1 MLKKGASA
9 TPDTCLERTSGQ
21 KVAQTVG
28 CEQADIVDEGRDSP
42 GGKCST
48 REANQED
55 LVAVL
60 VVVTYESVG
69 LSNVI
74 RDTYRSKSRAV

>member
-1 MLKKGASA
+1 MRS
-9 TPDTCLERTSGQ
+9 
-21 KVAQTVG
+21 
-28 CEQADIVDEGRDSP
+28 EQADIVYEGRDSA
-42 GGKCST
+42 GGECST

-74 RDTYRSKSRAV
+74 RDTYRS

>member
-1 MLKKGASA
+1 M
-9 TPDTCLERTSGQ
+9 
-21 KVAQTVG
+21 G
-28 CEQADIVDEGRDSP
+28 CEKADIVDKGRDSP
-42 GGKCST
+42 SGKCST

-74 RDTYRSKSRAV
+74 RDTYQSKSRAV

>member
-1 MLKKGASA
+1 MRS
-9 TPDTCLERTSGQ
+9 E
-21 KVAQTVG
+21 QT
-28 CEQADIVDEGRDSP
+28 DIVYEGRDSA
-42 GGKCST
+42 GGECST

-74 RDTYRSKSRAV
+74 RDTYRSKLRAV

>member
-1 MLKKGASA
+1 VCCIDILHVLILSFPG
-9 TPDTCLERTSGQ
+9 PEYGQ
-21 KVAQTVG
+21 EVAQTVG
-28 CEQADIVDEGRDSP
+28 CEQTDIVNEGRNSP
-42 GGKCST
+42 GGECPT

-60 VVVTYESVG
+60 VVVTYEPVG

-74 RDTYRSKSRAV
+74 RDT

>member
-1 MLKKGASA
+1 VCCIDILHILILSFPGPEDS
-9 TPDTCLERTSGQ
+9 Q
-21 KVAQTVG
+21 KVAQTMG
-28 CEQADIVDEGRDSP
+28 REQANIVNEGRDSP
-42 GGKCST
+42 GGECST

-55 LVAVL
+55 LVTVL

-74 RDTYRSKSRAV
+74 RDT

>member
-1 MLKKGASA
+1 
-9 TPDTCLERTSGQ
+9 
-21 KVAQTVG
+21 VG

-42 GGKCST
+42 GGECPT

-60 VVVTYESVG
+60 IVVAYESVG

-74 RDTYRSKSRAV
+74 GDTYRSESRAV